1 MSSKKPKEA
10 KDQVLYLAFGCFIVT
25 SLGNRLFQK
34 LMTIPMYDYPIVI
47 NLLSVAAYVPT
58 SFAYVFVVVHCSR
71 VSPITAD
78 QMAIPKMRFAVMGG
92 LDCVASLMQI
102 LAVNYIPNASTLVL
116 LQQSS
121 IPISM
126 VISRLSFKHV
136 RYDWWQIGGAAVVL
150 AGIGVVLSPH
160 KTTKEHTSWVWPLT
174 IILSCIPACGSSVYK
189 EKALGER
196 DVDVVYLNG
205 WVAVFQTIMSVPMMI
220 PTAYATDLP
229 LDQIPNNL
237 TKGLLCFAG
246 SGSGCRTAPYFVTA
260 FIVFNLAYNVLIIVI
275 LKRGSSSLLYLGST
289 VLVPVS
295 NVMFSF
301 NFVPGHKPLH
311 VADIFGLFII
321 MLGLVS
327 YRCGAACM
335 AILRKDARLF
345 KMLLFADDDGSDE
358 DEDDQAPMRDYLKMP
373 PAERRSLLAQATTEP
388 PSPLIRESQ
397 RTAARHRA
405 QVARAAIARFFG
417 GPFNQLEMLQPLVQA
432 QTLVTKRRLVR
443 SSAQIRHDFLSRL
456 GFSPEPTTARPTT
469 TVVRSPRPHLPY
481 GDLRRAQAARRA
493 AAGASE
499 AKHNPLH
506 RASSFGNTPSL

>member
-1 MSSKKPKEA
+1 MSKPADPAAE
-10 KDQVLYLAFGCFIVT
+10 KDNVLYMAFACFIVT

-34 LMTIPMYDYPIVI
+34 LMTIPMYDYPIVV
-47 NLLSVAAYVPT
+47 NLLSVAAYVPS
-58 SFAYVFVVVHCSR
+58 SFAYVLVVVHCSR
-71 VSPITAD
+71 VSPITPD

-136 RYDWWQIGGAAVVL
+136 RYDWWQISGAGIVL
-150 AGIGVVLSPH
+150 AGIGLVLSPQRQVAQR
-160 KTTKEHTSWVWPLT
+160 TESWVWPLT

-189 EKALGER
+189 EKALGEH

-205 WVAVFQTIMSVPMMI
+205 WVAVFQTLMSVPLMI

-229 LDQIPNNL
+229 LDQIPRNL
-237 TKGLLCFAG
+237 QKGLLCFAG
-246 SGSGCRTAPYFVTA
+246 KGHGCATAPYFVTA

-301 NFVPGHKPLH
+301 QFIPGHKPLH
-311 VADIFGLFII
+311 VADLAGLFVI
-321 MLGLVS
+321 MVGLVF
-327 YRCGAACM
+327 YRCGAACV
-335 AILRKDARLF
+335 AILRKEAT
-345 KMLLFADDDGSDE
+345 LLKLLADDESE
-358 DEDDQAPMRDYLKMP
+358 EDDEAETPMRDYLKMA

-397 RTAARHRA
+397 RSAAKHRA
-405 QVARAAIARFFG
+405 KLAREAISRFFG

-456 GFSPEPTTARPTT
+456 GFSPEPTAHLTPVLR
-469 TVVRSPRPHLPY
+469 RSPRPPLQY
-481 GDLRRAQAARRA
+481 GDLRRAQAAARRA
-493 AAGASE
+493 AAE

-506 RASSFGNTPSL
+506 RANSFGNDNP